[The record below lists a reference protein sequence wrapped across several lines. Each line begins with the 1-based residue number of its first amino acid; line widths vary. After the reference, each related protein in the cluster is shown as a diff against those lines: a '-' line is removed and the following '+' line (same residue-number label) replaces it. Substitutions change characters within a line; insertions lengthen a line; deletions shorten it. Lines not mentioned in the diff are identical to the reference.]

1 MEALAV
7 GIVIGTFALVWV
19 VCELL
24 AVCKKLDE
32 ELEDVH

>member
-7 GIVIGTFALVWV
+7 GMVIGTFAFVWV
-19 VCELL
+19 ICELL
-24 AVCKKLDE
+24 KVCKKLDE